1 MDEKTERPELG
12 TTEAAVRSCVNLI
25 ALATHTDEE
34 HLAYWLDLYYQTR
47 KAHEKTITP
56 FDVSDLMMKVE
67 APDPV
72 IVKLDELE
80 ARIRDL
86 VNELA
91 MQRVKTPSPDA
102 VDAMTYAAR
111 MAKAIEDAEQRGI
124 AKIERLDEAW
134 ATFCDRSP
142 AQEFLDQFADKGDGP
157 PKASAPTEETVEAPQ
172 PAAPAAP
179 LASSR
184 DAMSE
189 GGSPEAAAA
198 QKKNR
203 APLTVSERRKLQ
215 NAEKEKKRIQGR
227 SDWREFKRAT
237 FARLQE
243 ARAAGLTVAQIAA
256 ASGVLTENTVLD
268 ILNAA
273 PRPIED
279 YRALDAALDRCAA
292 E

>member
-34 HLAYWLDLYYQTR
+34 HLAYWLDCYYQLR
-47 KAHEKTITP
+47 VAHEKTIKP
-56 FDVSDLMMKVE
+56 FDVSDLIMKVE

-91 MQRVKTPSPDA
+91 MQRVKAPSPDA
-102 VDAMTYAAR
+102 VDALTYFAR
-111 MAKAIEDAEQRGI
+111 MQERLEKVRENSPETAEKLDSAWGVFCDKAVKAIDLG
-124 AKIERLDEAW
+124 
-134 ATFCDRSP
+134 
-142 AQEFLDQFADKGDGP
+142 GP
-157 PKASAPTEETVEAPQ
+157 SRTPAPTEKIADGLPGGGPEGNKTWAEFREETVEASQ

-198 QKKNR
+198 QKK
-203 APLTVSERRKLQ
+203 T
-215 NAEKEKKRIQGR
+215 
-227 SDWREFKRAT
+227 
-237 FARLQE
+237 
-243 ARAAGLTVAQIAA
+243 GL
-256 ASGVLTENTVLD
+256 
-268 ILNAA
+268 
-273 PRPIED
+273 R
-279 YRALDAALDRCAA
+279 
-292 E
+292 

>member
-34 HLAYWLDLYYQTR
+34 LLAYWLDCYYQLR
-47 KAHEKTITP
+47 VAHERRASTP
-56 FDVSDLMMKVE
+56 TL
-67 APDPV
+67 
-72 IVKLDELE
+72 
-80 ARIRDL
+80 R
-86 VNELA
+86 
-91 MQRVKTPSPDA
+91 
-102 VDAMTYAAR
+102 
-111 MAKAIEDAEQRGI
+111 
-124 AKIERLDEAW
+124 
-134 ATFCDRSP
+134 
-142 AQEFLDQFADKGDGP
+142 EFMGMLDGP
-157 PKASAPTEETVEAPQ
+157 SSTPAPAEDVKSTQ
-172 PAAPAAP
+172 PAARQMTHDVEAE
-179 LASSR
+179 
-184 DAMSE
+184 E
-189 GGSPEAAAA
+189 GERPEPPAA

-243 ARAAGLTVAQIAA
+243 AKAGGLTIGAIVA
-256 ASGVLTENTVLD
+256 ASDGKVTENTVLD
-268 ILNAA
+268 ILNAV

>member
-47 KAHEKTITP
+47 VAHERRASTP
-56 FDVSDLMMKVE
+56 
-67 APDPV
+67 
-72 IVKLDELE
+72 
-80 ARIRDL
+80 
-86 VNELA
+86 
-91 MQRVKTPSPDA
+91 
-102 VDAMTYAAR
+102 
-111 MAKAIEDAEQRGI
+111 
-124 AKIERLDEAW
+124 
-134 ATFCDRSP
+134 TF
-142 AQEFLDQFADKGDGP
+142 QEFMETFGEPSRTLAH
-157 PKASAPTEETVEAPQ
+157 TEEGVESPQ
-172 PAAPAAP
+172 PAARQMPHDVEAEEA
-179 LASSR
+179 
-184 DAMSE
+184 E
-189 GGSPEAAAA
+189 KTEAAAA
-198 QKKNR
+198 QKNR

-243 ARAAGLTVAQIAA
+243 AKAGGLTIGAIVA
-256 ASGVLTENTVLD
+256 ASDGKVTENTVLD
-268 ILNAA
+268 ILNAV

>member
-25 ALATHTDEE
+25 ALATHTDEK
-34 HLAYWLDLYYQTR
+34 HLAYWLDCYFQLR
-47 KAHEKTITP
+47 VAHEGLIKKR
-56 FDVSDLMMKVE
+56 SMEDLMIMPVAADLAQAYFE
-67 APDPV
+67 ALGGRQV
-72 IVKLDELE
+72 
-80 ARIRDL
+80 A
-86 VNELA
+86 
-91 MQRVKTPSPDA
+91 
-102 VDAMTYAAR
+102 
-111 MAKAIEDAEQRGI
+111 
-124 AKIERLDEAW
+124 
-134 ATFCDRSP
+134 
-142 AQEFLDQFADKGDGP
+142 
-157 PKASAPTEETVEAPQ
+157 APTEETVEAPQ

-203 APLTVSERRKLQ
+203 APLTVGERRKLQ

-243 ARAAGLTVAQIAA
+243 ARTAGLTVAQIAA
-256 ASGVLTENTVLD
+256 AYGALTENTVLD

-279 YRALDAALDRCAA
+279 YRALAAALDKLA
-292 E
+292 EI

>member
-47 KAHEKTITP
+47 VAHEGLIKKRTI
-56 FDVSDLMMKVE
+56 DDLMIMPTSADLAQAYSE
-67 APDPV
+67 AFGGRQV
-72 IVKLDELE
+72 
-80 ARIRDL
+80 A
-86 VNELA
+86 
-91 MQRVKTPSPDA
+91 
-102 VDAMTYAAR
+102 
-111 MAKAIEDAEQRGI
+111 
-124 AKIERLDEAW
+124 
-134 ATFCDRSP
+134 
-142 AQEFLDQFADKGDGP
+142 
-157 PKASAPTEETVEAPQ
+157 APTEETVEAPQ

-179 LASSR
+179 LAFSKG
-184 DAMSE
+184 ALSE
-189 GGSPEAAAA
+189 ERPEAAAA

-215 NAEKEKKRIQGR
+215 NAEKEKRRIQGR

-243 ARAAGLTVAQIAA
+243 AKAGGLTIGAIVA
-256 ASGVLTENTVLD
+256 ASDGKVTENTVLD

-279 YRALDAALDRCAA
+279 YRALAAALDKLA
-292 E
+292 EI